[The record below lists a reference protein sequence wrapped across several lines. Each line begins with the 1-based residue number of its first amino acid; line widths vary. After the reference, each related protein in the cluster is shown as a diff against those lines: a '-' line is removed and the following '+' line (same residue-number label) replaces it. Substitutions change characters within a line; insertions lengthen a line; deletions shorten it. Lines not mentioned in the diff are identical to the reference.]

1 MEREKPSHLP
11 PPTQPGRTSETLPAA
26 AGTGSAGLQSIKTGC
41 LWHRVG
47 PSPTARGME
56 GEVMH
61 IKTRVSNMISR
72 FQEETGFDLSIPET
86 PEGKTKLKLCKTHF
100 LEKLNFFTTSAR
112 KKERLL
118 EDIFTWINS
127 WGFVFSEELP
137 RKDRHVQ
144 KDEWADIIAQML
156 PLVLITKDGGVRSLV
171 TLCSH
176 LIGEKKC
183 SQKRASRCQMGL
195 GGPQRAQGLASALA
209 GQGPD
214 TGAWG
219 CASSRA
225 PGPLRKRARSPP
237 HRRRKKSS
245 PGLFRSGWAGILP
258 LGRREQLGPGEDA
271 DSPGA
276 GGGWGGP
283 GSFSLTSS
291 AHPGTKGMLWKQ
303 WRERGPAMKP
313 PTTREMLHD
322 PTAVAS
328 SVQEIR
334 AMLTELLGSSWFN
347 KSEMDIIRHMNEMVE
362 NLGEALAIQK
372 QENKTLKCQRDYLHA
387 QLEGLTRQGAPK
399 VTEVS
404 KLIPRLPRR
413 VFPVPL
419 ARRST
424 GEARPLHAGVV
435 NIELAPDAVGA
446 WKKPRAG
453 ARPVGEVPLP
463 GLGPADLEPGPKGQP
478 GARKQ
483 PKKLGAGFRLLGL
496 HSRRR
501 VPLEGEEGTLRGEV
515 PEAQLQEA
523 NPREYKARLDE
534 RQPEALEES
543 NLGPTEVLAS
553 TSSVTSGRRGR
564 QRGPSDGPRITIRNS
579 HFIPSVIRGSIL
591 EDDPPNSPESPPPDQ
606 SDTG

>member
-1 MEREKPSHLP
+1 MGSRTGGKTLTCTLKTHSVNSVLSERALKPENLYFKSPVSSEDSLP
-11 PPTQPGRTSETLPAA
+11 GFRY
-26 AGTGSAGLQSIKTGC
+26 I
-41 LWHRVG
+41 WHKQ
-47 PSPTARGME
+47 GME

-183 SQKRASRCQMGL
+183 SQKRAR
-195 GGPQRAQGLASALA
+195 
-209 GQGPD
+209 
-214 TGAWG
+214 
-219 CASSRA
+219 
-225 PGPLRKRARSPP
+225 
-237 HRRRKKSS
+237 
-245 PGLFRSGWAGILP
+245 
-258 LGRREQLGPGEDA
+258 
-271 DSPGA
+271 
-276 GGGWGGP
+276 
-283 GSFSLTSS
+283 
-291 AHPGTKGMLWKQ
+291 TKGMLWKQ